1 MNDDA
6 NLEAMVAEVQEA
18 NGQKPEPAAKPDKP
32 AKPEKVA
39 DAPQPDAAATDD
51 AKSGAEAAT
60 GGEAAA
66 AADDTE
72 TEDDAG
78 GADTDGDAKPQKRDK
93 SLKSRFKELTD
104 RVKTAEAEVARLRD
118 VQKPAKAEGDAP
130 QAPQRPDPAAFE
142 YGPADPAYQK
152 AFEDYQDKIVDFKLE
167 QRLATERTNADA
179 AAQQKAVRDRV
190 QAGLNLAEAEGKER
204 YADFDAK
211 ISEAVTARQ
220 GKPMP
225 AVVTIAIGASP
236 VGADVLYSLAASP
249 EASQKLERMVDAGDM
264 QGAALAFG
272 ELEGVHTDDD
282 SDLVLSDPLDMMR
295 LNGRMKSR
303 MAAARA
309 GKQPKAHPA
318 DDEAGEGDDPPVQ
331 PKPVNVTKAP
341 EPPPQRARGSG
352 GRMKA
357 SADTKDID
365 AFMRDFGD
373 QLVN

>member
-1 MNDDA
+1 MSDDA

-18 NGQKPEPAAKPDKP
+18 NGQKPEAAAKPEKP

-39 DAPQPDAAATDD
+39 DAPQPDAASADD
-51 AKSGAEAAT
+51 VKPGAEAAAGDET
-60 GGEAAA
+60 DSTS
-66 AADDTE
+66 DDTG

-78 GADTDGDAKPQKRDK
+78 GAETDGDAKSPKRDK

-118 VQKPAKAEGDAP
+118 VQKPAKTEGDAP

-152 AFEDYQDKIVDFKLE
+152 AFEDYQDKLVDFKLE
-167 QRLATERTNADA
+167 QRLTTERTNADA

-225 AVVTIAIGASP
+225 TVVTIAIGASP
-236 VGADVLYSLAASP
+236 VGADVLYSLASSP
-249 EASQKLERMVDAGDM
+249 EASQRLEKMVDAGDM

-309 GKQPKAHPA
+309 GKQPKAQPS
-318 DDEAGEGDDPPVQ
+318 DDDANGDGEAPQ

-341 EPPPQRARGSG
+341 EPPPQRARGAG
-352 GRMKA
+352 GKMKA